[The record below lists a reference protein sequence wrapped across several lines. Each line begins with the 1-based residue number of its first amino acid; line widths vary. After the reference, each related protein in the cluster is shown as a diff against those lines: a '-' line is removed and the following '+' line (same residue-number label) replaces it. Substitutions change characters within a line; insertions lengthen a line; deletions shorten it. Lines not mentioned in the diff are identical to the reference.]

1 MIEMRFLSEL
11 PGGSLQG
18 GIELANEMQ
27 WNLSTSESD
36 GKWAVIAGDQLIF
49 RSDNID
55 SFEAFICG
63 LSLVYSVLP
72 KDVLNDLRKSIED
85 L

>member
-1 MIEMRFLSEL
+1 MIEMPFLSDL
-11 PGGSLQG
+11 PGGSLHG
-18 GIELANEMQ
+18 GIELANEMS

-49 RSDNID
+49 RSDNLD
-55 SFEAFICG
+55 SFEAFIYG

-72 KDVLNDLRKSIED
+72 EEKLKDIRKTID
-85 L
+85 DM